1 MAWLLAAAAVVAT
14 ANKLAA
20 VRRHRPLR
28 GIFFKR
34 LWLTLSMRSL
44 LVSGFQIGYHSRSF
58 LTVRSDRL
66 PQTLFCRIQVKERL
80 HGAYLSSCYFL
91 PGPGRDCCQG
101 E

>member
-1 MAWLLAAAAVVAT
+1 MAWLLAAAAVVVT

-44 LVSGFQIGYHSRSF
+44 LVSGFQIGYHSWSF

-66 PQTLFCRIQVKERL
+66 PQTLFCRFPVARSEEHTSELQSRPHLVCRL
-80 HGAYLSSCYFL
+80 LL
-91 PGPGRDCCQG
+91 
-101 E
+101 EKK